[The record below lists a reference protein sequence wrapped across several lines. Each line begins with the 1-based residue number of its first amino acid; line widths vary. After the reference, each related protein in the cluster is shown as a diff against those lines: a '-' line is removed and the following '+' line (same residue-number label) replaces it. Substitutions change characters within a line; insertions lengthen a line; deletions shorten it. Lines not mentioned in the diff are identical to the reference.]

1 VSNRKHHREIWLSS
15 ASLSSETK
23 PAKSTRHALFRFRLT
38 DLLLRK
44 GGEEISEDLGPEEF
58 DLQSG
63 KRRDDIKRVPP
74 EKVCPCLLVLITSK
88 TPGGT
93 NEGSRYSNGEWKK
106 DPFKKKLQETL
117 NFLKAGFED
126 WCLTIREVD
135 LSNKKYADYYVKDIN
150 GKGTSM
156 LNPRNLEPFL
166 KEVRK
171 DIGIIG
177 TPRCFTILFSCLHA
191 FPDALGAPVG
201 TTPTTL
207 TPVAGSTPP
216 TWTAKSENF
225 SFVSDTAKPYAMA
238 HEIVHQAGV
247 THAKDNKWH
256 ADKHGN
262 PDPKAEPAG
271 DERDKSDLMHHTP
284 KEPCALN
291 AKDAGILRDYVK
303 ANKCCD
309 IAKPSESSVR

>member
-1 VSNRKHHREIWLSS
+1 LKHPREIWLSS
-15 ASLSSETK
+15 DALSSESK
-23 PAKSTRHALFRFRLT
+23 PAKSTRRALFRFRLT

-44 GGEEISEDLGPEEF
+44 RGEEVSEDLGPEESVLKIG
-58 DLQSG
+58 D
-63 KRRDDIKRVPP
+63 KRDDDKRLPP
-74 EKVCPCLLVLITSK
+74 EKVCPCLLVLITSE

-93 NEGSRYSNGEWKK
+93 NEGSRYSDGQWKK
-106 DPFKKKLQETL
+106 EAFKKKLQETL

-126 WCLTIREVD
+126 WCVTIREID
-135 LSNKKYADYYVKDIN
+135 LSGKKYAGYYVKDIN
-150 GKGTSM
+150 GGGTSM

-166 KEVRK
+166 KEIRK
-171 DIGIIG
+171 DLGAIG
-177 TPRCFTILFSCLHA
+177 TPRCFTILFSRLHA

-201 TTPTTL
+201 TTPMTL

-225 SFVSDTAKPYAMA
+225 SFISDPAKPYAIA
-238 HEIVHQAGV
+238 HEIVHQAGA

-256 ADKHGN
+256 ADKNGQ
-262 PDPKAEPAG
+262 PDPKAEPTG

-291 AKDAGILRDYVK
+291 ATDASLLRNYVK

-309 IAKPSESSVR
+309 ITKPSESSVQ